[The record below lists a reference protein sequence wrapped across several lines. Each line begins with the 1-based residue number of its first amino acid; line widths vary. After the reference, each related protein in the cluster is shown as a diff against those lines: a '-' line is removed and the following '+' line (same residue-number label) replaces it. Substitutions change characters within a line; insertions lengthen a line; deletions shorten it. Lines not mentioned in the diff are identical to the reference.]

1 MKKLLSIAIVLCTM
15 SCSIMGYST
24 PKYTIGM
31 TEQEFVKLNKS
42 PQKVLADNTGLSIYR
57 TSNGLQ
63 SMYAFFAFDRGKLI
77 RFEEGSN
84 ADDYKFIRL

>member
-1 MKKLLSIAIVLCTM
+1 
-15 SCSIMGYST
+15 MGYST

-31 TEQEFVKLNKS
+31 TEQEFTNLNKGS
-42 PQKVLADNTGLSIYR
+42 QKVLADSTGLSIYR

-63 SMYAFFAFDRGKLI
+63 SLYAFFAFDGGKLI
-77 RFEEGSN
+77 RFEEGAN